1 MALTKVTGEL
11 IDIGDLDLSDVGTI
25 SLDAIQG
32 DADANTSITFSG
44 SDVITIATGGSGRLT
59 IGDGALSPVTDNQ
72 IDLGTASLEFKNAF
86 FDGTVTADAF
96 AGPLTGNVTGNASG
110 TALTVTQAAQSA
122 ITSVGTLTAL
132 TGGTG
137 DLIWDSPT
145 FVVDS
150 SANKVGIGTA
160 SPARPLH
167 VFAAGSD
174 AGVIRIENTG
184 GGNHVAGIELIS
196 GHGSWGI
203 YNSDT
208 VGDALEFRD
217 DSAGVTRMM
226 INSAGNVSIG
236 KVFDTLH
243 TDFAG
248 NAYSTANDGILTIGS
263 VTGDHQA
270 VLMLGNQNIGDGSEI
285 GSVTFGSQSSK
296 QATITGGYNAGG
308 NGYLIFGTN
317 SGNTFAERMR
327 LLATGGLCV
336 GSTSGANAGG
346 IIATVGDNYEAFIGT
361 SSGRTNITLDSNE
374 SGGAKTFFRTA
385 GSGNYGSGNGDMY
398 ILRENEA
405 AYLHFDTSA
414 LTVTGDLVDSSDENL
429 KENITDMGA
438 TYGLTTIASLR
449 PRKFDWKEED
459 KGNGVSGFIAQE
471 VQTVLPNDVNGSPHD
486 EGEAGLGLGVN
497 TSGLLAVAVK
507 AIQELKAENDALKA
521 RVTTL
526 EG

>member
-1 MALTKVTGEL
+1 MSFQW
-11 IDIGDLDLSDVGTI
+11 GDSHERIEQSDGH
-25 SLDAIQG
+25 
-32 DADANTSITFSG
+32 
-44 SDVITIATGGSGRLT
+44 
-59 IGDGALSPVTDNQ
+59 
-72 IDLGTASLEFKNAF
+72 LEFFVNNGEKM
-86 FDGTVTADAF
+86 
-96 AGPLTGNVTGNASG
+96 
-110 TALTVTQAAQSA
+110 
-122 ITSVGTLTAL
+122 TLDTNGL
-132 TGGTG
+132 
-137 DLIWDSPT
+137 
-145 FVVDS
+145 
-150 SANKVGIGTA
+150 GIGTT

-184 GGNHVAGIELIS
+184 SGNHVAGIELIS